1 MDFINMDFMNFLN
14 DEIFN
19 SFKYI
24 NIKWELLFY
33 LLLVKNGESKDFID
47 NYKILIKYFKY

>member
-1 MDFINMDFMNFLN
+1 MDFMNFLN